1 MIAGMQ
7 WIDVAVMVAYLLGV
21 TALGVWT
28 VRKVRG
34 LSDFLMPRRFG
45 VAMMVMHAFGTGT
58 SSDQAVSVAS
68 ATFRLGVSGIWYQWM
83 WLFATPF
90 YWLIAPIM
98 RRFRAVTT
106 ADVLRL
112 RYDQSIAVLFALVG
126 MVNMALK
133 IGVLLKGSG
142 ALVDACTGGTVPAN
156 QALGF
161 ITLLFL
167 IYGTAGG
174 LAAAIATDFV
184 QGMMTIAFSVMLL
197 PPLFSAVGGMG
208 GIRARLPDPAM
219 LSLVAPGEIGAFY
232 IAMFAL
238 QALVGIIAQ
247 PFVMGVCAAGKTELE
262 GRIGFMVGNLVKRLC
277 TVAWCL
283 TALGAVA
290 WYADRGVGRGQI
302 DPDLVYGD
310 LARTFLPRIMPG
322 LLGIFVAG
330 ILGGVMSACG
340 SVMIASSG
348 LFTENLY
355 KPWRPGMSNRHYL
368 IVARVTMVLVVAG
381 GLAFAYWLP
390 DVVAGLK
397 IWFKIAPILGIA
409 FWLGLLWRRANV
421 AGAWAA
427 AVAALGA
434 WWLATRAFAVQHVQ
448 DWALAAPLR
457 LVWRR
462 SGAPTEIY
470 EPWQIAFYLTAG
482 TLAGV
487 VVSLLTKPVDR
498 ERLDR
503 FYALTRTPIV
513 PGEVVKEPCT
523 LPPGVVAPDRPM
535 LATAFGLEIPRPS
548 PTSMAGFVAGWVA
561 VAILIGSFFL
571 LLRI

>member
-1 MIAGMQ
+1 MIAGME

-45 VAMMVMHAFGTGT
+45 VAMMIMHAFGTGT
-58 SSDQAVSVAS
+58 SSDQAVVVAS

-126 MVNMALK
+126 MANMALK

-156 QALGF
+156 LALAL
-161 ITLLFL
+161 ITVLFVV
-167 IYGTAGG
+167 YGAAGG

-197 PPLFSAVGGMG
+197 PPLLGAIGGMTG
-208 GIRARLPDPAM
+208 LRAAVDPTM
-219 LSLVAPGEIGAFY
+219 LRLVAPGEIGAFY

-247 PFVMGVCAAGKTELE
+247 PFVMGVCAAGKTEME
-262 GRIGFMVGNLVKRLC
+262 GRVGFMVGNLVKRVC
-277 TVAWCL
+277 TIAWCL
-283 TALGAVA
+283 TALAAVA
-290 WYADRGVGRGQI
+290 WYARRGISRDQI
-302 DPDLVYGD
+302 KPDLVYGD
-310 LARTFLPRIMPG
+310 LARTFLPTIMPG
-322 LLGIFVAG
+322 LLGVFVAAL
-330 ILGGVMSACG
+330 LGGVMSACG

-348 LFTENLY
+348 LFTENIY
-355 KPWRPGMSNRHYL
+355 KPWRPGRSNDHYL
-368 IVARVTMVLVVAG
+368 AVARIMMVVVVAC
-381 GLAFAYWLP
+381 GLADAYWLP

-397 IWFKIAPILGIA
+397 IWFKVAPILGIA
-409 FWLGLLWRRANV
+409 FWLGLLWRRATV
-421 AGAWAA
+421 AGAWASA
-427 AVAALGA
+427 LVALGA
-434 WWLATRAFAVQHVQ
+434 WWLATRGFIVQAVR
-448 DWALAAPLR
+448 DWPMAADLR
-457 LVWRR
+457 LVWHR
-462 SGAPTEIY
+462 SGAAPEIY
-470 EPWQIAFYLTAG
+470 EPWQIVFYLTAG
-482 TLAGV
+482 ALAGI
-487 VVSLLTKPVDR
+487 VVSLLTRPTDPKQ
-498 ERLDR
+498 LDQ
-503 FYALTRTPIV
+503 FYALTRTPIS

-523 LPPGVVAPDRPM
+523 LPVGIAPPHRPM

-548 PTSMAGFVAGWVA
+548 RTSVLGFLAGWVA
-561 VAILIGSFFL
+561 VAALIGAFFL
-571 LLRI
+571 LVRV